1 MADQDFR
8 LAELVAAEGRA
19 CVIVVNKWD
28 MVAGKDSNTH
38 VEFQK
43 EVLSQLRALS
53 WATIL
58 FTSAT
63 TGEPALCPAPA
74 TSFPVTHPSTNPCS
88 CTEDEEMQYEELQS
102 APAKH
107 STM

>member
-1 MADQDFR
+1 MLVAVPDQDFR

-28 MVAGKDSNTH
+28 IVAGKDSNTH

-63 TGEPALCPAPA
+63 TGEPAVSPAQRQLPILWH
-74 TSFPVTHPSTNPCS
+74 TSPWQPPMSLT
-88 CTEDEEMQYEELQS
+88 Q
-102 APAKH
+102 
-107 STM
+107 

>member
-1 MADQDFR
+1 MPVQDFR

-28 MVAGKDSNTH
+28 MVAGKGSNTH

-63 TGEPALCPAPA
+63 TGEPVNSNSCAPPCDAHVPAPTA
-74 TSFPVTHPSTNPCS
+74 S
-88 CTEDEEMQYEELQS
+88 
-102 APAKH
+102 
-107 STM
+107 